1 MSEPKL
7 NIKEETSAKKTR
19 SPPKKAKVEQSVPKK
34 KKLKTDADKAAE
46 KAQHLR
52 FGKAELTPDELSRL
66 SKAQK
71 REMYAAHA
79 ARSAAHHEVD
89 QYEDDNVGT
98 QALSEGEKAAGN
110 VRDISKS
117 RYARKLKRKAKMQ
130 GKKGARNAKSSVQ
143 KPTAAQDTGA
153 SGTGEGGSNW
163 LSRWRQKQDIRQ
175 SYYAAA
181 RSGTAAQTAGGKAA
195 SNGASAAR
203 SGVEQAVEKGK
214 TAVSTAVKGLVNA
227 AKGNAHVLV
236 IVGVFLLLVLMVM
249 SGFSS
254 CGILFSGGTQ
264 VSGQTIYSAEDRDI
278 WGAEQD
284 YKKLEKELD
293 KKIKRTPTDH
303 PGYNEYQ
310 YHLDPIEHDP
320 WQLTSFLTTLYLREN
335 GAGVGFAT
343 YNKVTGEP
351 LESGQISEKNLPPDG
366 QNTIPA
372 ARNWYLFE
380 LSDDDR
386 KAIQQESVKI
396 LENIPQAGIGRRRIW
411 EPETLPKDIRLI
423 NSHYDDLYRIPD
435 GGVVQVDYPDGRS
448 FTARLEHLDDYHF
461 DMGGLG
467 NVFHICQFAE
477 VMERNHADFYP
488 EIQTQDEQA
497 AWELG
502 GKGYLA
508 IQSCEDGWDYT
519 LYHSDYS
526 VMDGGQLDA
535 PELTIQEAREQI
547 LEAHHMEKGRRLLQ
561 DYDAVMDKVAEAEE
575 LSADHRPSTLEKLAE
590 LASDTSAPKSS
601 ARSAPEL

>member
-1 MSEPKL
+1 M
-7 NIKEETSAKKTR
+7 
-19 SPPKKAKVEQSVPKK
+19 
-34 KKLKTDADKAAE
+34 
-46 KAQHLR
+46 
-52 FGKAELTPDELSRL
+52 
-66 SKAQK
+66 
-71 REMYAAHA
+71 
-79 ARSAAHHEVD
+79 
-89 QYEDDNVGT
+89 
-98 QALSEGEKAAGN
+98 
-110 VRDISKS
+110 
-117 RYARKLKRKAKMQ
+117 
-130 GKKGARNAKSSVQ
+130 
-143 KPTAAQDTGA
+143 
-153 SGTGEGGSNW
+153 
-163 LSRWRQKQDIRQ
+163 SRWK
-175 SYYAAA
+175 AG
-181 RSGTAAQTAGGKAA
+181 RSRK
-195 SNGASAAR
+195 
-203 SGVEQAVEKGK
+203 
-214 TAVSTAVKGLVNA
+214 
-227 AKGNAHVLV
+227 
-236 IVGVFLLLVLMVM
+236 
-249 SGFSS
+249 
-254 CGILFSGGTQ
+254 
-264 VSGQTIYSAEDRDI
+264 
-278 WGAEQD
+278 
-284 YKKLEKELD
+284 
-293 KKIKRTPTDH
+293 
-303 PGYNEYQ
+303 
-310 YHLDPIEHDP
+310 
-320 WQLTSFLTTLYLREN
+320 
-335 GAGVGFAT
+335 
-343 YNKVTGEP
+343 
-351 LESGQISEKNLPPDG
+351 KNLPPDG
-366 QNTIPA
+366 RNAISA

-435 GGVVQVDYPDGRS
+435 GGVIQVDYPDGRS

-467 NVFHICQFAE
+467 NVFHICQFARSWNE
-477 VMERNHADFYP
+477 TM
-488 EIQTQDEQA
+488 QTSTRRFRHRTSRRRG
-497 AWELG
+497 ELG